1 MSTASIAIIPAR
13 GGSKRLPRKNI
24 LPFRGKPLLLWTCEA
39 ARDSGCFDTI
49 VVSTEDEEIGRI
61 ARANGFAVDERPQ
74 SLGSDTA
81 SCADVCL
88 EFLDRSG
95 RAGTH
100 YEILC
105 CLYATAPLRTAE
117 DIRQVMTYLTPDA
130 DAVHAVCGYPH
141 PPHQMLY
148 QNPEGFLVPAFP
160 LLVTKKSQEVP
171 EGLIGNGS
179 TYAIRVEALRKY
191 RSFYPARIRGYR
203 MPALRSIDIDT
214 AEDFALLEACT
225 QQLEKAGFRHDI

>member
-1 MSTASIAIIPAR
+1 MPSTIAIIPAR

-49 VVSTEDEEIGRI
+49 VVSTEDKEIAQI
-61 ARANGFAVDERPQ
+61 ARANGFQVDERPVA
-74 SLGSDTA
+74 LGSDTA

-88 EFLDRSG
+88 EFLSRQEQSG
-95 RAGTH
+95 IY
-100 YEILC
+100 YETLC
-105 CLYATAPLRTAE
+105 CLYATAPLRNAE
-117 DIRQVMTYLTPDA
+117 DIRHVMACLTPDT
-130 DAVHAVCGYPH
+130 DAVHAVCGYDH

-148 QNPEGFLVPAFP
+148 QNPDGFLVPAFP

-171 EGLIGNGS
+171 EGIIGNGS
-179 TYAIRVEALRKY
+179 TYAIRVDALRKY

-203 MPALRSIDIDT
+203 MPSMRSIDIDT
-214 AEDFALLEACT
+214 AEDFAFLEACVHL
-225 QQLEKAGFRHDI
+225 LEKESD

>member
-1 MSTASIAIIPAR
+1 MKKLAIIPAR

-49 VVSTEDEEIGRI
+49 VVSTEDEEIAQI
-61 ARANGFAVDERPQ
+61 ARDAGFVVDERPK

-88 EFLDRSG
+88 EFLDRSE
-95 RAGTH
+95 RAGIH
-100 YEILC
+100 YELLC

-117 DIRQVMTYLTPDA
+117 DMRQVMACLTPDT

-148 QNPEGFLVPAFP
+148 QNSEGFLVPAFP
-160 LLVTKKSQEVP
+160 LLVTKKSQEIP

-191 RSFYPARIRGYR
+191 RSFYPARIKGYR

-214 AEDFALLEACT
+214 AEDFTLLEACAH
-225 QQLEKAGFRHDI
+225 QLEKEGFPHDI

>member
-1 MSTASIAIIPAR
+1 MGRQLAIIPAR

-39 ARDSGCFDTI
+39 ARDSDCFDAV
-49 VVSTEDEEIGRI
+49 VVSTEDEEIAQI
-61 ARANGFAVDERPQ
+61 ACANGFSVDDRPV

-88 EFLDRSG
+88 EFLDRQELSG
-95 RAGTH
+95 VY
-100 YEILC
+100 YESIC
-105 CLYATAPLRTAE
+105 CLYATAPLRNAE
-117 DIRQVMTYLTPDA
+117 DIRQVMACLTPDV

-148 QNPEGFLVPAFP
+148 QNPEGLLVPAFP

-171 EGLIGNGS
+171 EGIIGNGS

-191 RSFYPARIRGYR
+191 RSFYPARIKGYR

-214 AEDFALLEACT
+214 AEDFALLEACAHV
-225 QQLEKAGFRHDI
+225 LEKEGFCHGI